1 MQSTLEDTETNTV
14 RMTVEVPPEE
24 FAKDLNR
31 AYRKVAA
38 QVRIPGFRRGKA
50 PRQVIDAMVGRD
62 VVWEEFVHDIVPE
75 YYVRAVNEHDLVPIT
90 DPEFDDVDDPRDGN
104 PFRFTATVEVRPRV
118 ELTSEQ
124 YEGLQIEAPRTEPTE
139 LEVDEYV
146 DHLRERFAEL
156 DTVTRP
162 ARKGDYVLADLRGYV
177 HDQEVPEASRMGYL
191 AEVGDENLLP
201 ELNKELDG
209 ARAGDILKFNAS
221 MPEGSGEHAG
231 QEISFQVLVKEIKT
245 KRLPEATDE
254 FATTASEF
262 DTMEE
267 LREDI
272 RGKIR
277 EVRQAEAEG
286 ILRERALEALTDEV
300 RVDLPE
306 RLVDDETDHHVEV
319 MERRAERM
327 GITLERLMEA
337 QGIDELRL
345 RADARAHA
353 VREIRQD
360 LALEAVARAES
371 LEASPEEVDTEVRKL
386 ADAAKQDPKALR
398 RALER
403 SGRMMVVVGDIIRS
417 KALDLVVARA
427 DVISP
432 EGSTDVSING
442 TKDDSPAVPESGET
456 ENGPDA

>member
-1 MQSTLEDTETNTV
+1 
-14 RMTVEVPPEE
+14 MTVEIPPDE
-24 FAKDLNR
+24 FARDLGR
-31 AYRKVAA
+31 AYRKVAG

-50 PRQVIDAMVGRD
+50 PRQIIDAMVGRD

-90 DPEFDDVDDPRDGN
+90 DPEFDDVDDPADGK

-118 ELTSEQ
+118 ELAPEQ
-124 YEGLQIEAPRTEPTE
+124 YEGLSVEAPRTEPTD
-139 LEVDEYV
+139 LEIDEYV
-146 DHLRERFAEL
+146 DHLRERFSEL
-156 DTVTRP
+156 DPVTRP

-209 ARAGDILKFNAS
+209 ARAGDILKFNAT
-221 MPEGSGEHAG
+221 MPEGSGDHAG

-245 KRLPEATDE
+245 KRLPEPNDE

-267 LREDI
+267 LRDDI
-272 RGKIR
+272 RAKIR
-277 EVRQAEAEG
+277 EVRTVEATG
-286 ILRERALEALTDEV
+286 ILRERVLEALTEQV

-306 RLVDDETDHHVEV
+306 RLVDDETEHHLEV
-319 MERRAERM
+319 MSRRAERM
-327 GITLERLMEA
+327 GVTLDRLMEA
-337 QGIDELRL
+337 QGIDEDRL

-360 LALEAVARAES
+360 LALEAVARSAD
-371 LEASPEEVDTEVRKL
+371 LEAETGEIDAEIKKL
-386 ADAAKQDPKALR
+386 AEAAKQDPKALR
-398 RALER
+398 RALDR
-403 SGRMMVVVGDIIRS
+403 SGRMMVVVGDIIRA

-427 DVISP
+427 DVISTENP
-432 EGSTDVSING
+432 IDG
-442 TKDDSPAVPESGET
+442 TKDDSPPVPESGET

>member
-1 MQSTLEDTETNTV
+1 MQSTLEDTEDNTV
-14 RMTVEVPPEE
+14 RMTVEVPPDE

-50 PRQVIDAMVGRD
+50 PRQIIDAMVGRD

-75 YYVRAVNEHDLVPIT
+75 YYVRAVNDHDLVPIT
-90 DPEFDDVDDPRDGN
+90 DPEFDEVDDPSDGK

-118 ELTSEQ
+118 ELAPEQ
-124 YEGLQIEAPRTEPTE
+124 YEGLGVEAPRTEPTE

-177 HDQEVPEASRMGYL
+177 HDQEVPEASQMGYL
-191 AEVGDENLLP
+191 AEVGDDNLLP

-209 ARAGDILKFNAS
+209 ARAGDILKFNAT
-221 MPEGSGEHAG
+221 MPDGSGDHAG

-245 KRLPEATDE
+245 KRLPEPNDE

-267 LREDI
+267 LRDDI

-277 EVRQAEAEG
+277 EVRSVEATG
-286 ILRERALEALTDEV
+286 IIRERALEALTEQV

-306 RLVDDETDHHVEV
+306 RLVDDETEHHVEV
-319 MERRAERM
+319 MRRRAERM
-327 GITLERLMEA
+327 GVTLDRLMEA
-337 QGIDELRL
+337 QGIDEDRL

-360 LALEAVARAES
+360 LALEAVARSESIEPAPEEIDAEIKKLAES
-371 LEASPEEVDTEVRKL
+371 
-386 ADAAKQDPKALR
+386 AKQDPKAIR
-398 RALER
+398 RALDR
-403 SGRMMVVVGDIIRS
+403 SGRMMVVVGDMIRS

-427 DVISP
+427 DVISTEP
-432 EGSTDVSING
+432 SSDG
-442 TKDDSPAVPESGET
+442 TKDDSPPVPESGET